1 MKNKNKAVFLD
12 RDGTINVDYG
22 YVHQKE
28 KLQFTEGALEGLKM
42 LYEAGY
48 LLIIVTNQSGIAR
61 GYFTLNE
68 MEMFHEFMLQQL
80 EENGITISKIYYCPH
95 LEGCNCRK
103 PKLEMF
109 YKAQDEFEIDFE
121 RSYAIG
127 DKLRDLSLCE
137 EENVKGY
144 LLTED
149 VKENQSIG
157 SKITNCKSLL
167 EAAKMIIGN

>member
-1 MKNKNKAVFLD
+1 MGSKNKAVFLD

-22 YVHQKE
+22 YVYQKD
-28 KLQFTEGALEGLKM
+28 KLQFAEGALEGMKM
-42 LYEAGY
+42 LHEAGY

-61 GYFTLNE
+61 GYYTVND
-68 MEMFHEFMLQQL
+68 METFHDFMLQQL

-103 PKLEMF
+103 PKLELF
-109 YKAQDEFEIDFE
+109 YKAQEEYDIDFE
-121 RSYAIG
+121 LSCAIG

-137 EENVKGY
+137 KENVKGY

-149 VKENQSIG
+149 VETYQSAG
-157 SKITNCKSLL
+157 SKITVCKNLL
-167 EAAKMIIGN
+167 EAAKMITGN

>member
-1 MKNKNKAVFLD
+1 MENKKKAVFLD

-22 YVHQKE
+22 YVYQKD

-42 LYEAGY
+42 LHEAGY

-61 GYFTLNE
+61 GYFTVNE
-68 MEMFHEFMLQQL
+68 MEEFHDFMLQKL

-109 YKAQDEFEIDFE
+109 YKAQEEFDIDFE
-121 RSYAIG
+121 LSYAIG
-127 DKLRDLSLCE
+127 DKLRDLTLCE
-137 EENVKGY
+137 KENVKGY
-144 LLTED
+144 LLSEH
-149 VKENQSIG
+149 VEEEQNAG
-157 SKITNCKSLL
+157 SKITNCKNLL

>member
-22 YVHQKE
+22 YVYQKE

-68 MEMFHEFMLQQL
+68 METFHEFMLQQL

-109 YKAQDEFEIDFE
+109 YKARDEFEIDFE

-167 EAAKMIIGN
+167 DAAKMIIGN